1 MTTPKPITKPICY
14 TTVKFELED
23 CEVFGKYNRAMRG
36 IFEKGGG
43 QITPDE
49 PATFDISSVTFKGE
63 DILPILNEKQI
74 EDIEVQAIEA
84 YEERNEYES
93 EY

>member
-1 MTTPKPITKPICY
+1 MTTPICY
-14 TTVKFELED
+14 TSVKFELED

-36 IFEKGGG
+36 QFEKGGG

-49 PATFDISSVTFKGE
+49 PASFDISEVLFKGE